1 MHVYTKMAYRSTE
14 VSLIWSIFYVILVGI
29 LGALFFAICALP
41 QVIKA
46 VKTKSTKDISYF
58 YIYFSILG
66 NIFSA
71 IYIFYTNYTNGFW
84 QYPQYFNY
92 GTALLLIIVLLVLK
106 LKYDNNDDTETQK
119 EAIMQNENEIVY
131 DYEPDT
137 VADAL
142 AWVNKKA
149 EELEEET
156 KKEAENAQQW
166 YNYFD
171 RKWIQWNENNRRRN
185 YLLQK

>member
-1 MHVYTKMAYRSTE
+1 M
-14 VSLIWSIFYVILVGI
+14 
-29 LGALFFAICALP
+29 GAVFFAICALP

-58 YIYFSILG
+58 YIYFSIFG

-71 IYIFYTNYTNGFW
+71 IYIFYTNYTNSFW

-92 GTALLLIIVLLVLK
+92 GIALSLIIILLYLK
-106 LKYDNNDDTETQK
+106 TKYDNQTLEDE
-119 EAIMQNENEIVY
+119 EMNEEKQY

-142 AWVNKKA
+142 NWLNKQSELGGEIILSGEIIEKKV
-149 EELEEET
+149 EE
-156 KKEAENAQQW
+156 NV
-166 YNYFD
+166 
-171 RKWIQWNENNRRRN
+171 
-185 YLLQK
+185 

>member
-1 MHVYTKMAYRSTE
+1 M
-14 VSLIWSIFYVILVGI
+14 
-29 LGALFFAICALP
+29 GAVFFAICALP

-58 YIYFSILG
+58 YIYFSIVG

-92 GTALLLIIVLLVLK
+92 GTALLLIIILLYLK
-106 LKYDNNDDTETQK
+106 TKYDNQTLEDE
-119 EAIMQNENEIVY
+119 EMNEEKQY

-142 AWVNKKA
+142 NWLNKQS
-149 EELEEET
+149 ELGGEIYYGEGEIIE
-156 KKEAENAQQW
+156 KKVEENA
-166 YNYFD
+166 
-171 RKWIQWNENNRRRN
+171 
-185 YLLQK
+185 

>member
-1 MHVYTKMAYRSTE
+1 M
-14 VSLIWSIFYVILVGI
+14 
-29 LGALFFAICALP
+29 GAVFFAICALP

-46 VKTKSTKDISYF
+46 VKTKSTKDLSYF
-58 YIYFSILG
+58 YIYFSIFG

-92 GTALLLIIVLLVLK
+92 GIALSLIIILLYVK
-106 LKYDNNDDTETQK
+106 IKYDNQTREDE
-119 EAIMQNENEIVY
+119 EMNEKIIEEKQY

-142 AWVNKKA
+142 NWLNKQCELGGKII
-149 EELEEET
+149 EEKVEE
-156 KKEAENAQQW
+156 NV
-166 YNYFD
+166 
-171 RKWIQWNENNRRRN
+171 
-185 YLLQK
+185 

>member
-1 MHVYTKMAYRSTE
+1 M
-14 VSLIWSIFYVILVGI
+14 
-29 LGALFFAICALP
+29 GAVFFAICALP

-58 YIYFSILG
+58 YIYFSIFG

-92 GTALLLIIVLLVLK
+92 GIALLLIIILLYLK
-106 LKYDNNDDTETQK
+106 TKYDNQTLEDE
-119 EAIMQNENEIVY
+119 EMNEEKQY

-142 AWVNKKA
+142 NWLNKQSELGGETYYGEKIIEKKV
-149 EELEEET
+149 EE
-156 KKEAENAQQW
+156 NV
-166 YNYFD
+166 
-171 RKWIQWNENNRRRN
+171 
-185 YLLQK
+185 